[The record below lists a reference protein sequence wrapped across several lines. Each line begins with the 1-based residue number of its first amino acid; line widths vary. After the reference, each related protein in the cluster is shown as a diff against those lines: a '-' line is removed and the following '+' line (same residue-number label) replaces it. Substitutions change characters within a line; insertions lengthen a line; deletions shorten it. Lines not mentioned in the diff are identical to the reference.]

1 MQFVIPALHTRRCG
15 VGDALS
21 CILPTH
27 VVAPPPHLPDEV
39 LPVSHFLHYVLYGS
53 DKLEF
58 PAFSP
63 DGGPVLPCLDS
74 FFSLC
79 LPVGLQRG
87 QAVFP
92 ADLVADQSHFFQC
105 LGRKVELFSG
115 IRLDGVD
122 DEVGMKMLRVQVGR
136 DQNFTVWE
144 EPLRQFQRDS
154 MGLCRSDP
162 LLRRE
167 GLDVLIEE
175 SVVRFAV
182 QILGGHE
189 TLVGEIRHTVN
200 ACEVAGSILIQGLLF
215 LCHIPHD
222 AMHRARRLFGFLDE
236 ATRCHRRSPD
246 PSP

>member
-1 MQFVIPALHTRRCG
+1 MQFVIPALHACRCG

-39 LPVSHFLHYVLYGS
+39 LPVSRFLHHVLYGS

-58 PAFSP
+58 PALSP

-92 ADLVADQSHFFQC
+92 ADLVADQSHSFQC

-175 SVVRFAV
+175 SVVRFSIEMFGCHEALERCFRHAV
-182 QILGGHE
+182 DACKVSGPIPVQRFFFL
-189 TLVGEIRHTVN
+189 RHISHN
-200 ACEVAGSILIQGLLF
+200 AL
-215 LCHIPHD
+215 
-222 AMHRARRLFGFLDE
+222 HRARRLFGFLDE
-236 ATRCHRRSPD
+236 ATRCRGRSPD
-246 PSP
+246 LSP

>member
-1 MQFVIPALHTRRCG
+1 MQFVIPALYTRRCG

-39 LPVSHFLHYVLYGS
+39 LPVSRFLHYVLYGS

-92 ADLVADQSHFFQC
+92 ADLVADQSHSFQC
-105 LGRKVELFSG
+105 PRRKVELFSG

-122 DEVGMKMLRVQVGR
+122 EEVGRKMLRVQVGR

-144 EPLRQFQRDS
+144 EPLR
-154 MGLCRSDP
+154 
-162 LLRRE
+162 
-167 GLDVLIEE
+167 
-175 SVVRFAV
+175 
-182 QILGGHE
+182 
-189 TLVGEIRHTVN
+189 
-200 ACEVAGSILIQGLLF
+200 
-215 LCHIPHD
+215 
-222 AMHRARRLFGFLDE
+222 
-236 ATRCHRRSPD
+236 
-246 PSP
+246 

>member
-39 LPVSHFLHYVLYGS
+39 LPVSRFLHHVLYGS

-58 PAFSP
+58 PALSP
-63 DGGPVLPCLDS
+63 DGV
-74 FFSLC
+74 
-79 LPVGLQRG
+79 
-87 QAVFP
+87 P

-144 EPLRQFQRDS
+144 EPLR
-154 MGLCRSDP
+154 
-162 LLRRE
+162 
-167 GLDVLIEE
+167 
-175 SVVRFAV
+175 
-182 QILGGHE
+182 
-189 TLVGEIRHTVN
+189 
-200 ACEVAGSILIQGLLF
+200 
-215 LCHIPHD
+215 
-222 AMHRARRLFGFLDE
+222 
-236 ATRCHRRSPD
+236 
-246 PSP
+246 